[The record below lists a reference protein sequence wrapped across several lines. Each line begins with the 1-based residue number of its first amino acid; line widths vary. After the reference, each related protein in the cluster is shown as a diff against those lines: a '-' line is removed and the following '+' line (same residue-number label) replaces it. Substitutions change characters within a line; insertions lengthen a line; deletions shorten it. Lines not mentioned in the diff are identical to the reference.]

1 MTSTAPSFMTAPT
14 GDPVIAELKKINAQ
28 LVKQNQTQEKLL
40 KSVQNLEYLVNGYT
54 SGGASFNGYLP
65 DSFLTAYISILGP
78 ALSQKMA
85 VGESDLE
92 EMMKGATILA
102 KRLLEEL
109 AAYRSEQEGT
119 DVLREALSFLKDPWN
134 QQEADNG
141 QN

>member
-1 MTSTAPSFMTAPT
+1 MTAPT
-14 GDPVIAELKKINAQ
+14 GDPVIAELKKITAQ

-92 EMMKGATILA
+92 EMMKGATIWLSA
-102 KRLLEEL
+102 CSRSLLLTGVNKR
-109 AAYRSEQEGT
+109 APMSSEK
-119 DVLREALSFLKDPWN
+119 LCHF
-134 QQEADNG
+134 
-141 QN
+141 

>member
-1 MTSTAPSFMTAPT
+1 MTAPT
-14 GDPVIAELKKINAQ
+14 GDPVIAELKKITAQ

-109 AAYRSEQEGT
+109 AAYRTEQEGA
-119 DVLREALSFLKDPWN
+119 DVLKEALSFLKDPWN

>member
-1 MTSTAPSFMTAPT
+1 MTAPT
-14 GDPVIAELKKINAQ
+14 GDPVIAELKKITAQ
-28 LVKQNQTQEKLL
+28 LIKQNQTQEKLL

-109 AAYRSEQEGT
+109 AAYRTEQEGT
-119 DVLREALSFLKDPWN
+119 DVLKEALSFLKDPWN

>member
-1 MTSTAPSFMTAPT
+1 M
-14 GDPVIAELKKINAQ
+14 
-28 LVKQNQTQEKLL
+28 
-40 KSVQNLEYLVNGYT
+40 NGYT

-109 AAYRSEQEGT
+109 AAYRTEQEGT
-119 DVLREALSFLKDPWN
+119 DVLKEALSFLKDPWN

>member
-1 MTSTAPSFMTAPT
+1 MTAPT

-134 QQEADNG
+134 QQDADNG

>member
-1 MTSTAPSFMTAPT
+1 MSAPT
-14 GDPVIAELKKINAQ
+14 GYAVLAELKKISAQ
-28 LVKQNQTQEKLL
+28 LVKQNQTQENLL

-109 AAYRSEQEGT
+109 AAYRTEQEGT
-119 DVLREALSFLKDPWN
+119 DVLKEALSFLKDPWN

>member
-1 MTSTAPSFMTAPT
+1 MTAPT
-14 GDPVIAELKKINAQ
+14 GDAVLAELKKITAQ
-28 LVKQNQTQEKLL
+28 LVKQNQTQDKLL

-109 AAYRSEQEGT
+109 AAYRTEQEGT

>member
-1 MTSTAPSFMTAPT
+1 MTAPT
-14 GDPVIAELKKINAQ
+14 GDAVLAELKKITAQ

-109 AAYRSEQEGT
+109 AAYRTEQEGT
-119 DVLREALSFLKDPWN
+119 DVLKEALSFLKDPWN

-141 QN
+141 QG

>member
-1 MTSTAPSFMTAPT
+1 MTAPT
-14 GDPVIAELKKINAQ
+14 GDTVIAELKKITAQ

>member
-1 MTSTAPSFMTAPT
+1 MTAPT
-14 GDPVIAELKKINAQ
+14 GDAVLAELKKITAQ

>member
-1 MTSTAPSFMTAPT
+1 MTAPT
-14 GDPVIAELKKINAQ
+14 GDAVLAELKKITAQ

-109 AAYRSEQEGT
+109 AACRTEQEGT
-119 DVLREALSFLKDPWN
+119 DVLKEALSFLKDPWN

>member
-1 MTSTAPSFMTAPT
+1 MTAPT
-14 GDPVIAELKKINAQ
+14 GDPVIAELKKITAQ
-28 LVKQNQTQEKLL
+28 LAKQNQTQEKLL

-109 AAYRSEQEGT
+109 AAYRTEQEGT
-119 DVLREALSFLKDPWN
+119 DVLKEALSFLKDPWN

>member
-1 MTSTAPSFMTAPT
+1 MTAPT
-14 GDPVIAELKKINAQ
+14 GDPVIAELKKITAQ
-28 LVKQNQTQEKLL
+28 LSKQNQTQEQLL
-40 KSVQNLEYLVNGYT
+40 KSMQNLEYLVNGFT

-65 DSFLTAYISILGP
+65 DSFLSAYISILGP

-85 VGESDLE
+85 VGETDLE

-109 AAYRSEQEGT
+109 AAYRTEQEGT
-119 DVLREALSFLKDPWN
+119 DVLKEALSFLKDPWN

>member
-1 MTSTAPSFMTAPT
+1 MTAPT
-14 GDPVIAELKKINAQ
+14 GDPVIAELKKITAQ

-109 AAYRSEQEGT
+109 AAYRTEQEGT
-119 DVLREALSFLKDPWN
+119 DVLKEALSFLKDPWN

-141 QN
+141 PN

>member
-1 MTSTAPSFMTAPT
+1 MTAPT

-134 QQEADNG
+134 QQEADKG

>member
-1 MTSTAPSFMTAPT
+1 MTAPT
-14 GDPVIAELKKINAQ
+14 GDAVLTELKKITAQ

-109 AAYRSEQEGT
+109 AAYRTEQEGT
-119 DVLREALSFLKDPWN
+119 DVLKEALSFLKDPWN

>member
-1 MTSTAPSFMTAPT
+1 MTAPT
-14 GDPVIAELKKINAQ
+14 GDAVLAELKKITAQ
-28 LVKQNQTQEKLL
+28 LVKQNQAQEKLL

-109 AAYRSEQEGT
+109 AAYRTEQEGT
-119 DVLREALSFLKDPWN
+119 DVLKEALSFLKDPWN

>member
-1 MTSTAPSFMTAPT
+1 MTAPT
-14 GDPVIAELKKINAQ
+14 GDAVLAELKKITAQ

-109 AAYRSEQEGT
+109 AAYRTEQEGT
-119 DVLREALSFLKDPWN
+119 DVLKEALSFLKDPWN

-141 QN
+141 QS

>member
-1 MTSTAPSFMTAPT
+1 MTAPT
-14 GDPVIAELKKINAQ
+14 GDPVIAELKKITAQ
-28 LVKQNQTQEKLL
+28 LSKQNQTQEQLL
-40 KSVQNLEYLVNGYT
+40 KSIQNLEYLVNGFT

-65 DSFLTAYISILGP
+65 DSFLSAYISILGP

-85 VGESDLE
+85 VGETDLE

-109 AAYRSEQEGT
+109 AAYRTEQEGT
-119 DVLREALSFLKDPWN
+119 DVLKEALSFLKDPWN

>member
-1 MTSTAPSFMTAPT
+1 MTAPT
-14 GDPVIAELKKINAQ
+14 GDAVLAELKKITAQ
-28 LVKQNQTQEKLL
+28 LSKQNQTQEQIL

-109 AAYRSEQEGT
+109 AAYRTEQEGT
-119 DVLREALSFLKDPWN
+119 DVLKEALSFLKDPWN

>member
-1 MTSTAPSFMTAPT
+1 MTAPT
-14 GDPVIAELKKINAQ
+14 GDPVIAELKKITAQ

-40 KSVQNLEYLVNGYT
+40 QSVQNLEYLVNGYT

-109 AAYRSEQEGT
+109 AAYRTEQEGT
-119 DVLREALSFLKDPWN
+119 DVLKEALSFLKDPWN

>member
-1 MTSTAPSFMTAPT
+1 MTAPT
-14 GDPVIAELKKINAQ
+14 GDAVLSELKKITAQ

-102 KRLLEEL
+102 KRLLEEH
-109 AAYRSEQEGT
+109 AAYRTEQEGT
-119 DVLREALSFLKDPWN
+119 DVLKEALSFLKDPWN

>member
-1 MTSTAPSFMTAPT
+1 MTAPT
-14 GDPVIAELKKINAQ
+14 GDPVIAELKKITAQ

-102 KRLLEEL
+102 NRLLEEL
-109 AAYRSEQEGT
+109 AAYRTEQEGT
-119 DVLREALSFLKDPWN
+119 DVLKEALSFLKDPWN

>member
-1 MTSTAPSFMTAPT
+1 MTAPT
-14 GDPVIAELKKINAQ
+14 GDAVLAELKKITAQ
-28 LVKQNQTQEKLL
+28 LVKQNQTQDQLL

-109 AAYRSEQEGT
+109 AAYRTEQEGT

-141 QN
+141 QS

>member
-1 MTSTAPSFMTAPT
+1 MTAPT
-14 GDPVIAELKKINAQ
+14 GDAVLAELKKITAQ
-28 LVKQNQTQEKLL
+28 LVKQNQTQDKLL

>member
-1 MTSTAPSFMTAPT
+1 MTAPT

-109 AAYRSEQEGT
+109 AAYRTEQEGT
-119 DVLREALSFLKDPWN
+119 DVLKEALSFLKDPWN

>member
-1 MTSTAPSFMTAPT
+1 MTAPT
-14 GDPVIAELKKINAQ
+14 GDPVIAELKKITAQ
-28 LVKQNQTQEKLL
+28 LSKQNQTQEKLL

-109 AAYRSEQEGT
+109 AAYRTEQEGT
-119 DVLREALSFLKDPWN
+119 DVLKEALSFLKDPWN